1 MGYHAEHGD
10 ARKLRCESVPDPAQV
25 ERRPASDSPS
35 RDSRIFFM
43 RERFQ
48 RFAIY
53 WTPAPETA
61 MAEFGALWFGGTGTF
76 GLPPELAARATKAP
90 AVYGL
95 HATFKAPFRLKDD
108 VAPEALRD
116 ALDDFCANRRA
127 PAAGRLILDHHQH
140 YLTLM
145 LSGTEADIDW
155 LAAECVTRFDR
166 FRAPPDE
173 EDDAR
178 RELDGLSPQEEA
190 FLKEFGYPYVLSAF
204 RFHISLAG
212 PLDSAELDEVAKALE
227 PYLAS
232 FMREPFEIKDLS
244 LLGEPRSRGVFE
256 VISRHRFGR

>member
-1 MGYHAEHGD
+1 
-10 ARKLRCESVPDPAQV
+10 
-25 ERRPASDSPS
+25 
-35 RDSRIFFM
+35 M

-61 MAEFGALWFGGTGTF
+61 LAEFGTRWFGGIETF
-76 GLPPELAARATKAP
+76 GLPPKLAARAIKAP

-116 ALDDFCANRRA
+116 ALDDFCASRRV
-127 PAAGRLILDHHQH
+127 PAAGRLILDHYQR

-155 LAAECVTRFDR
+155 LAAECVTQFDQ
-166 FRAPPDE
+166 FRAPPNED
-173 EDDAR
+173 DDAR
-178 RELDGLSPQEEA
+178 RELDDLSPQEEA

-212 PLDSAELDEVAKALE
+212 PLDGAELDAVAKTLE
-227 PYLAS
+227 PRLAC
-232 FMREPFEIKDLS
+232 FMREPFEIGDLS
-244 LLGEPRSRGVFE
+244 LLGEPRSGGAFE